1 MAYGYYSDPGTSF
14 GNTGGTTG
22 ETFIQRQKRLQAS
35 QAPQTQQQSANTF
48 TPVAGSRPGQ
58 SSATAAPTGSV
69 GTPVTGNG
77 TIPPP
82 TPAAP
87 APQQAAPQSST
98 PAPAAPVAAPA
109 PAPAAAPVRTNFRW
123 GNGVNTSNGYDPNAQ
138 NGNTNSWTE
147 DDWKRYETVMGIK
160 PAAAAAAAPAAT
172 GPVAAAG
179 SALGGAAEAA
189 KSGMFTQAA
198 PPEHD
203 FQNWQQL
210 ELVSKLLANPETLS
224 PEVIEQMKQ
233 RSMEEGLS
241 ANAQAQQQAD
251 EEAAASGFALNGGRA
266 VAQRRASNESLTN
279 AILGQNRDIEIKAAE
294 QNRQDQLNAAQ
305 LSEAILGGQVSR
317 GSQVYGDILAGQSA
331 NRGDYWTGK
340 AQDLQRYGIDQGVA
354 VDTSRIASGDRQF
367 NARLGEDA
375 RQSNNQM
382 GFNWAQ
388 LGQNGQNALIQA
400 IMGTLK

>member
-14 GNTGGTTG
+14 GNTGQTNTQ

-35 QAPQTQQQSANTF
+35 SQPASQPSTSGGFQ
-48 TPVAGSRPGQ
+48 PVAGSRAGQ
-58 SSATAAPTGSV
+58 NTAPQPATGST

-77 TIPPP
+77 GIPPP

-87 APQQAAPQSST
+87 PAPAPQQAPPQSST
-98 PAPAAPVAAPA
+98 PAPAPAPA
-109 PAPAAAPVRTNFRW
+109 PAPLSLADREKAVGIEDRGNNLVYVASYGGMVDRNHPIYLEAMKKAPTTAAAPT
-123 GNGVNTSNGYDPNAQ
+123 
-138 NGNTNSWTE
+138 
-147 DDWKRYETVMGIK
+147 
-160 PAAAAAAAPAAT
+160 AT
-172 GPVAAAG
+172 GAPTTGTPG
-179 SALGGAAEAA
+179 SALGGPAEAA

-210 ELVSKLLANPETLS
+210 ELVSNMLANPHTLT
-224 PEVIEQMKQ
+224 PQVIEQMKQ
-233 RSMEEGLS
+233 KSMEEALLG
-241 ANAQAQQQAD
+241 NQQAQQQAA
-251 EEAAASGFALNGGRA
+251 EEAAASGFSLNGGRA
-266 VAQRRASNESLTN
+266 AAQQRASNDMMMN
-279 AILGQNRDIEIKAAE
+279 AILGQNRDLEVQASQ
-294 QNRQDQLNAAQ
+294 QNRQDEINAAQ
-305 LSEAILGGQVSR
+305 LSEAILGGQVGR
-317 GSQVYGDILAGQSA
+317 GSQVYGDILAGQNA

-340 AQDLQRYGIDQGVA
+340 AQELQKYGIDQGVA

-388 LGQNGQNALIQA
+388 LSADQQA
-400 IMGTLK
+400 KMMQLIMGTAR